1 MSSDTPSQPEPSP
14 APSRRPFRRWL
25 VLIAA
30 VIGIVVADGSRITP
44 ADPTNPIVLR
54 VNGATPL
61 VYPDVTV
68 LRVATF
74 NIHSGRGTDRRY
86 DLARTAAVF
95 TSPPDVLGLN
105 EVRGTWNESL
115 WPDQATQLGGLLR
128 MRSAF
133 VPTERRW
140 WHDHFGNALLTRLPL
155 RQIHRLP
162 LAGTRG
168 KAFRCAALAQFEFQ
182 QQTVQLLAVH
192 VDSQSDREA
201 QLRAVIALFLG
212 LKSPAILIG
221 DLNSNPDDA
230 QLQELLAHPDVVDAL
245 HESPPDARGRQHID
259 WILAKGFR
267 CRSARLIANEASDH
281 PAAEAE
287 LEIMSLSH

>member
-1 MSSDTPSQPEPSP
+1 MTSDTPTQPASSP
-14 APSRRPFRRWL
+14 GPSRRRLRLWF
-25 VLIAA
+25 VLIAVVVGA
-30 VIGIVVADGSRITP
+30 FVADGSRITP
-44 ADPTNPIVLR
+44 ADPTKPIVLR
-54 VNGATPL
+54 GDAPL
-61 VYPDVTV
+61 ASSDRTV

-86 DLARTAAVF
+86 DLARTSAVF
-95 TSPPDVLGLN
+95 TSPPDLLGLN

-115 WPDQATQLGGLLR
+115 FPDQAARLGDLLG

-168 KAFRCAALAQFEFQ
+168 KAFRCATLAQFEFQ

-192 VDSQSDREA
+192 VDSQSDRET

-212 LKSPAILIG
+212 LQSPAILIG
-221 DLNSNPDDA
+221 DLNSNADDP
-230 QLQELLAHPDVVDAL
+230 QLQELLAHPDIVDAL
-245 HESPPDARGRQHID
+245 HEAPPDARGRQHID

-267 CRSARLIANEASDH
+267 CRSGRLIANEASDH

-287 LEIMSLSH
+287 LEIVAPSH